1 VTHNSRCNGGER
13 RGEER
18 KGEAREKF
26 WSIPMNNLFV
36 PFFKLLHIQVHINQ
50 TKSQLIL
57 LTGLFHFV

>member
-1 VTHNSRCNGGER
+1 MPLSLSLSLCNGGERREQKR

-36 PFFKLLHIQVHINQ
+36 PFFKLLHIQVHI
-50 TKSQLIL
+50 KSN
-57 LTGLFHFV
+57 